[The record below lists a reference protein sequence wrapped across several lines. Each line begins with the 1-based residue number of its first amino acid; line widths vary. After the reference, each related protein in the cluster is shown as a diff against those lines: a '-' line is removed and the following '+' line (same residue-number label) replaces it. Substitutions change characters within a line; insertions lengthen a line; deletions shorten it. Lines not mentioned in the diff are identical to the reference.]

1 MTQATDDGADEPV
14 PESESGVSEDPRLT
28 EARRRVESLPEDGS
42 VHVVFQPI
50 VDLAT
55 TKVIGYEA
63 LARFAGDSGLSPRTW
78 FAEAA
83 EVGLLLEI
91 EMLTIRAALDQLR
104 HLPPDAFVSLNLSP
118 LTAGSEELRDALAGV
133 DGSRV
138 VLEINEGA
146 AAEGYEQVSEAVGAL
161 RSIGV
166 RIALDDSGTGSASFS
181 SLLDVR
187 ADIIK
192 IDVDITRGVA
202 SDPMKEAIASAL
214 KSLADRLGAMLLA
227 EGIETEEDLI
237 FLKELGVQ
245 AGQGF
250 LFGHPEPVA
259 E

>member
-1 MTQATDDGADEPV
+1 
-14 PESESGVSEDPRLT
+14 
-28 EARRRVESLPEDGS
+28 
-42 VHVVFQPI
+42 VFQPI

-63 LARFAGDSGLSPRTW
+63 LARFPGDSGVSPRTW
-78 FAEAA
+78 FAKAA

-91 EMLTIRAALDQLR
+91 EMLTIRAALEQLD

-118 LTAGSEELRDALAGV
+118 LTAGSEELRTALDGV

-138 VLEINEGA
+138 VLEISEGA
-146 AAEGYEQVSEAVGAL
+146 AIDGYEQISEAVGEL

-166 RIALDDSGTGSASFS
+166 RIAVDDTGSGSAGFS
-181 SLLDVR
+181 SLLDVH

-192 IDVDITRGVA
+192 IDVAVTRGVA
-202 SDPMKEAIASAL
+202 SDPMKEAMALAL
-214 KSLADRLGAMLLA
+214 KSLADRLGAILLA
-227 EGIETEEDLI
+227 EGIETEEDLNV
-237 FLKELGVQ
+237 LKGIGVQ
-245 AGQGF
+245 AGQRF